1 MATQIQGG
9 LNAVSQQDQ
18 PISDQIEVDSESQPS
33 SDVLTKE
40 EKPSIRNMW
49 DTVYQQTEQSR
60 KMIEEQIARSQAAL
74 ERRTNLPFDPALMK
88 LAAGLLAPTRTG
100 SFGES
105 LGTGIGAYADES
117 QKQLERNQQI
127 EAMKLDLA
135 MKGLALQ
142 QQNSGMQ
149 LMGSY
154 LSNRMGPANGQVSP
168 VTVAGMDVSG
178 NRGTAPPTAAQVAA
192 MPQITQEQVLAAQAS
207 GNPQIAS
214 FFSLAYKMQQDQQK
228 QDMEQQKIAQGDF
241 VSHYVP
247 GFGEAKL
254 STSQVSDLNAAM
266 KSQDPS
272 AIQKW
277 YSDNGLPFN
286 IVPGPNG
293 AMRFMTPT
301 ELEAQKATMVEQG
314 KASGVRGDT
323 NFLTPAET
331 ADDRIQAAKD
341 LTSLAKSNPTVF
353 NALKG
358 YGLTD
363 VIGRA
368 ITNGIKTPVG
378 SIGIDLTDFA
388 RTIDAALDK
397 SGKQLTQAD
406 HDALQMAA
414 QTFARLQ
421 IASSKLAQGQG
432 AISDYER
439 HLFENMGAAS
449 TDSAPVLRMK
459 SEALQRRAEFD
470 KEVADAWITA
480 RDRGQSAE
488 SFKYQSPVYK
498 AILKR
503 YNDDLH
509 SFREA
514 NASYFSGNKTYTPKS
529 QSAESSSGTDL
540 WSQIKGAAQ

>member
-1 MATQIQGG
+1 MKQKIKGG
-9 LNAVSQQDQ
+9 LARFADGGETGLAVEPESDATDAPVAQ
-18 PISDQIEVDSESQPS
+18 PT
-33 SDVLTKE
+33 TKDAFN
-40 EKPSIRNMW
+40 SL
-49 DTVYQQTEQSR
+49 YQQTEASR
-60 KMIEEQIARSQAAL
+60 KIIQEQIAKSQAAL

-88 LAAGLLAPTRTG
+88 LSAGLLAPTKTG
-100 SFGES
+100 GFGES
-105 LGTGIGAYADES
+105 LGAGLGAYADES
-117 QKQLERNQQI
+117 QKQLERNQQT
-127 EAMKLDLA
+127 EALKLELA
-135 MKGLALQ
+135 MKGLTLQ
-142 QQNSGMQ
+142 QQNAAMN
-149 LMGSY
+149 LMGGY
-154 LSNRMGPANGQVSP
+154 LSNRTAQPTGQPSSQVE
-168 VTVAGMDVSG
+168 
-178 NRGTAPPTAAQVAA
+178 GTANTPATTNAAAPTATQMAS
-192 MPQITQEQVLAAQAS
+192 MPLITQDQVLAAQAS
-207 GNPQIAS
+207 GNPQVAS

-228 QDMEQQKIAQGDF
+228 QDMEQQKILQGDF
-241 VSHYVP
+241 VNRYVP
-247 GFGEAKL
+247 GFGEARL
-254 STSQVSDLNAAM
+254 STHQWSDFNNAF
-266 KSQDPS
+266 KSNDPTT
-272 AIQKW
+272 IQKW
-277 YSDNGLPFN
+277 YSDNGLPYN
-286 IVPGPNG
+286 VVPGKDG
-293 AMRFMTPT
+293 KDTFATPAQ
-301 ELEAQKATMVEQG
+301 LEAQKAQLIEQG
-314 KASGVRGDT
+314 KASGLRGDS
-323 NFLTPAET
+323 NFLTPAES

-341 LTSLAKSNPTVF
+341 LASLAKSNPTVF

-368 ITNGIKTPVG
+368 VTNGIKTPIG

-397 SGKQLTQAD
+397 SGKPLTQAD

-432 AISDYER
+432 SISDYER

-498 AILKR
+498 GILKK

-509 SFREA
+509 SFRES
-514 NASYFSGNKTYTPKS
+514 NAEYFSGNKNTVRKTPV
-529 QSAESSSGTDL
+529 SATPTSGGDL
-540 WSQIKGAAQ
+540 WSQIQAQTQGATP